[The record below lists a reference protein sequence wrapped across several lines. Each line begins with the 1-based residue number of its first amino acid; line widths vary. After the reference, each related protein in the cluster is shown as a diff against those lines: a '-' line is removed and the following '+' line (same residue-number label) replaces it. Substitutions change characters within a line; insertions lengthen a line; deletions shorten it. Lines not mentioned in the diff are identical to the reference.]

1 MRRLPPRGSGCSRCP
16 PPTRGR
22 VPGVGRTGSR
32 TRRGAPSRSFFGR
45 RHASEAPLV
54 LLLRSAR
61 ASPAAAAEILLRR
74 PCRAPLP
81 ARLRSI
87 QGSGATGRDS
97 GEMVVAPPAPVERPL
112 WLTVPGASAAVL
124 LGWVVWL
131 ILAALAPA
139 LVAASLGPAGAMLAV
154 VTLGWGLA
162 RRAPGPGAALRR
174 YHLDEAEVI
183 ALGPGTAVR
192 RLPWSEVV
200 TLTETRH
207 ALVLEGRG
215 TRLRLP
221 LAAAVRSALLDRVA
235 AGLAAELWALLDEG
249 ETVRLGPATDPL
261 PRALAW
267 WVYVPVL
274 AAGLAGAGTAGLAA
288 ALVVVLVER
297 AGAGFRR
304 RVSSVTLD
312 RGGVRLG
319 RVVVPWSDA
328 EGRHAEGGLQVGAR
342 GGACVLVP
350 TRIANFWAAV
360 PGIETKAQLGP
371 YSATVRFRVRRGDRG
386 LALVGEVEPTA

>member
-1 MRRLPPRGSGCSRCP
+1 
-16 PPTRGR
+16 
-22 VPGVGRTGSR
+22 
-32 TRRGAPSRSFFGR
+32 
-45 RHASEAPLV
+45 
-54 LLLRSAR
+54 
-61 ASPAAAAEILLRR
+61 
-74 PCRAPLP
+74 
-81 ARLRSI
+81 
-87 QGSGATGRDS
+87 
-97 GEMVVAPPAPVERPL
+97 MVVAPPAPVERPL

-154 VTLGWGLA
+154 VTFGWWLA
-162 RRAPGPGAALRR
+162 RRTPEPGEALRR

-183 ALGPGTAVR
+183 AMGPGTAVR

-267 WVYVPVL
+267 WVYAPAL
-274 AAGLAGAGTAGLAA
+274 AAGLAGAGTAGLAV

-297 AGAGFRR
+297 AVAGFRR
-304 RVSSVTLD
+304 RLSSVTLD

-328 EGRHAEGGLQVGAR
+328 EVQRTEGGLQVEAR

-360 PGIETKAQLGP
+360 PVIETKAQLGP
-371 YSATVRFRVRRGDRG
+371 SSATVRFRVRRGDRG

>member
-1 MRRLPPRGSGCSRCP
+1 LRHFRRGSARFKDPAP
-16 PPTRGR
+16 P
-22 VPGVGRTGSR
+22 
-32 TRRGAPSRSFFGR
+32 
-45 RHASEAPLV
+45 
-54 LLLRSAR
+54 
-61 ASPAAAAEILLRR
+61 AEI
-74 PCRAPLP
+74 P
-81 ARLRSI
+81 
-87 QGSGATGRDS
+87 
-97 GEMVVAPPAPVERPL
+97 GEMVVATPAPVERPL

-124 LGWVVWL
+124 LAWVVWL

-139 LVAASLGPAGAMLAV
+139 LLAASLGPAGAMLAV
-154 VTLGWGLA
+154 VTLGWWLA
-162 RRAPGPGAALRR
+162 RRAPEPGEALRR

-183 ALGPGTAVR
+183 AMGPGRAVR

-207 ALVLEGRG
+207 ALVLDGRG

-267 WVYVPVL
+267 WVYAPAL
-274 AAGLAGAGTAGLAA
+274 AAGLAGAGSAGLAV
-288 ALVVVLVER
+288 ALVVALVER
-297 AGAGFRR
+297 GVAGFRR
-304 RVSSVTLD
+304 RASSVTLD
-312 RGGVRLG
+312 RGGVRVG

-328 EGRHAEGGLQVGAR
+328 EVRRTEGGLLIGAR

-350 TRIANFWAAV
+350 TRVANFWAAMPV
-360 PGIETKAQLGP
+360 IETKAQLGP
-371 YSATVRFRVRRGDRG
+371 YPATVRFRVRRGDRG

>member
-1 MRRLPPRGSGCSRCP
+1 MRRLSRRDSGCSRCP
-16 PPTRGR
+16 PRTRGR
-22 VPGVGRTGSR
+22 VPGVGRTGR
-32 TRRGAPSRSFFGR
+32 QTRRGAPSRSFFGR
-45 RHASEAPLV
+45 RHASKAPLV
-54 LLLRSAR
+54 LLLRRAR
-61 ASPAAAAEILLRR
+61 ILLRR
-74 PCRAPLP
+74 PCLAPLP

-87 QGSGATGRDS
+87 QGSGAT
-97 GEMVVAPPAPVERPL
+97 
-112 WLTVPGASAAVL
+112 AAVL
-124 LGWVVWL
+124 LAWVVWL

-139 LVAASLGPAGAMLAV
+139 LLAASLGPAGAMLAV
-154 VTLGWGLA
+154 VTLGWWLA
-162 RRAPGPGAALRR
+162 RRAPEPGEALRR

-183 ALGPGTAVR
+183 AMGPGTAVR

-200 TLTETRH
+200 TLTEGRH

-215 TRLRLP
+215 VRLRLP
-221 LAAAVRSALLDRVA
+221 LTAAVRSALLDRVA

-267 WVYVPVL
+267 WVYVPAL
-274 AAGLAGAGTAGLAA
+274 AAGLAGAGTVGLAV

-297 AGAGFRR
+297 AVAGFRR
-304 RVSSVTLD
+304 RLSSVTLD

-328 EGRHAEGGLQVGAR
+328 EVQRTEGGLQVAAR

-360 PGIETKAQLGP
+360 PVIETKAQLGP

>member
-1 MRRLPPRGSGCSRCP
+1 
-16 PPTRGR
+16 
-22 VPGVGRTGSR
+22 
-32 TRRGAPSRSFFGR
+32 
-45 RHASEAPLV
+45 
-54 LLLRSAR
+54 
-61 ASPAAAAEILLRR
+61 
-74 PCRAPLP
+74 
-81 ARLRSI
+81 
-87 QGSGATGRDS
+87 
-97 GEMVVAPPAPVERPL
+97 MVVAPPAPVERPL

-124 LGWVVWL
+124 LAWVVWL
-131 ILAALAPA
+131 VLAALAPA
-139 LVAASLGPAGAMLAV
+139 LLAASLGPAGAMLAV
-154 VTLGWGLA
+154 VTLGWWLA
-162 RRAPGPGAALRR
+162 RRAPEPGEALRR

-183 ALGPGTAVR
+183 AMGPGTAVR
-192 RLPWSEVV
+192 RLPWPEVV

-221 LAAAVRSALLDRVA
+221 LTAAVRSALLDRVA

-274 AAGLAGAGTAGLAA
+274 AAGLAGAGTAGLAVA
-288 ALVVVLVER
+288 VVVVLVER
-297 AGAGFRR
+297 AVAGFRR
-304 RVSSVTLD
+304 RASSVTLD
-312 RGGVRLG
+312 RGGVRVG
-319 RVVVPWSDA
+319 RVVVPWSNA
-328 EGRHAEGGLQVGAR
+328 EVRQAEGGLQVEAR

-360 PGIETKAQLGP
+360 PVIETKAQLGP

>member
-1 MRRLPPRGSGCSRCP
+1 MCS
-16 PPTRGR
+16 
-22 VPGVGRTGSR
+22 SD
-32 TRRGAPSRSFFGR
+32 
-45 RHASEAPLV
+45 L
-54 LLLRSAR
+54 
-61 ASPAAAAEILLRR
+61 
-74 PCRAPLP
+74 
-81 ARLRSI
+81 
-87 QGSGATGRDS
+87 
-97 GEMVVAPPAPVERPL
+97 
-112 WLTVPGASAAVL
+112 
-124 LGWVVWL
+124 
-131 ILAALAPA
+131 
-139 LVAASLGPAGAMLAV
+139 
-154 VTLGWGLA
+154 
-162 RRAPGPGAALRR
+162 
-174 YHLDEAEVI
+174 
-183 ALGPGTAVR
+183 VR

-200 TLTETRH
+200 TLTEARH

-274 AAGLAGAGTAGLAA
+274 AAGLAGAGTAGLAVA
-288 ALVVVLVER
+288 VVVVLVER
-297 AGAGFRR
+297 AVAGFRR
-304 RVSSVTLD
+304 RASSVTLD
-312 RGGVRLG
+312 RGGVRVG

-328 EGRHAEGGLQVGAR
+328 EVRQAEGGLQVEAR

-360 PGIETKAQLGP
+360 PVIETKAQLGP
-371 YSATVRFRVRRGDRG
+371 FSATVRFRVRRNEGG